1 MDAKVSIFGFA
12 SCDLPSTSS
21 IMMGAGAG
29 EEVLGRKAR
38 ELRSWTQVRKLIRPK
53 VDRFVAAG
61 LDELLDSS
69 LPTQSDKTPTQPPAN
84 PRNPHPLQL
93 FCQLTNLRSSIII
106 LNVSQHRFPSLQCL
120 AIMKRSLA
128 SKLMR
133 FCLSEE
139 VFPNLNH

>member
-1 MDAKVSIFGFA
+1 
-12 SCDLPSTSS
+12 
-21 IMMGAGAG
+21 
-29 EEVLGRKAR
+29 
-38 ELRSWTQVRKLIRPK
+38 VRKLIEPE
-53 VDRFVAAG
+53 VDRFFAAG
-61 LDELLDSS
+61 LDEELDLDSS